1 MERFLREV
9 EKNFPNSI
17 IRDID
22 KYKRDWTPLLIL
34 KEFLGQDLGKPL
46 SVISPSLINELI
58 EIIKL
63 AYENDVCIVPYGG
76 GSSVVGGAYHNNCV
90 IIEMSKLNRIIEFN
104 ENDLTVTVEAGIKI
118 SELESWLNSKGCT
131 LDYHPQSFYLA
142 TIGGAIAH
150 KGSGSHSSSNIENL
164 ILWMEVLLPNGEIVS
179 LGPNNAVRTSMI
191 PDLMRIFIGSEGTLG
206 IITKVKLRV
215 FPLANL
221 HTDLAFNFDSFETS
235 LNFARELALRLPPP
249 HRVVIHDKDSSMFI
263 LNVPYNIALIRIRGY
278 DEELISA
285 QEKVIKKIAKDYGA
299 SEAEGNLLKV
309 WRKVFARK
317 YEEQLLKLI
326 SLGLW
331 SDTLDLA
338 GSWSVLRKIYNEL
351 KKTLLQVEGV
361 KNVLSRITHL
371 YTNGASLYNVV
382 IMKQDEG
389 TLIRVWETT
398 ANVTISNGGTISHHH
413 GVGLLKRNW
422 VEDEAG
428 KQLELLKSIK
438 KLLDKKGLLNP
449 RKLI

>member
-1 MERFLREV
+1 
-9 EKNFPNSI
+9 
-17 IRDID
+17 
-22 KYKRDWTPLLIL
+22 
-34 KEFLGQDLGKPL
+34 
-46 SVISPSLINELI
+46 
-58 EIIKL
+58 
-63 AYENDVCIVPYGG
+63 
-76 GSSVVGGAYHNNCV
+76 
-90 IIEMSKLNRIIEFN
+90 
-104 ENDLTVTVEAGIKI
+104 
-118 SELESWLNSKGCT
+118 
-131 LDYHPQSFYLA
+131 
-142 TIGGAIAH
+142 
-150 KGSGSHSSSNIENL
+150 
-164 ILWMEVLLPNGEIVS
+164 
-179 LGPNNAVRTSMI
+179 
-191 PDLMRIFIGSEGTLG
+191 
-206 IITKVKLRV
+206 
-215 FPLANL
+215 
-221 HTDLAFNFDSFETS
+221 
-235 LNFARELALRLPPP
+235 
-249 HRVVIHDKDSSMFI
+249 VVIHDKDSSMFI

-299 SEAEGNLLKV
+299 SEAEGDLLKV
-309 WRKVFARK
+309 WREVFARK
-317 YEEQLLKLI
+317 YEEQLLKLT

-438 KLLDKKGLLNP
+438 KLLDKKGC
-449 RKLI
+449 

>member
-1 MERFLREV
+1 M
-9 EKNFPNSI
+9 
-17 IRDID
+17 
-22 KYKRDWTPLLIL
+22 KRRM
-34 KEFLGQDLGKPL
+34 
-46 SVISPSLINELI
+46 N
-58 EIIKL
+58 
-63 AYENDVCIVPYGG
+63 
-76 GSSVVGGAYHNNCV
+76 
-90 IIEMSKLNRIIEFN
+90 
-104 ENDLTVTVEAGIKI
+104 
-118 SELESWLNSKGCT
+118 
-131 LDYHPQSFYLA
+131 YLA

-299 SEAEGNLLKV
+299 SEAEGDLLKV
-309 WRKVFARK
+309 WREVFARK
-317 YEEQLLKLI
+317 YEEQLLKLT

-389 TLIRVWETT
+389 TLIRVWETA

>member
-34 KEFLGQDLGKPL
+34 KEFLGQDLGKPI

-299 SEAEGNLLKV
+299 SEAEGDLLKV
-309 WRKVFARK
+309 WREVFARK
-317 YEEQLLKLI
+317 YEEQLLKLT

-389 TLIRVWETT
+389 TLIRVWETA

>member
-9 EKNFPNSI
+9 EKNFPNSV

-22 KYKRDWTPLLIL
+22 RYKRDWTPLLIL
-34 KEFLGQDLGKPL
+34 KEILGQDLGKPL
-46 SVISPSLINELI
+46 SVISPSSINELTQI
-58 EIIKL
+58 LKL

-76 GSSVVGGAYHNNCV
+76 GSSVVGGAYHNSCV

-118 SELESWLNSKGCT
+118 SELESWLNSKGYS

-164 ILWMEVLLPNGEIVS
+164 VLWMEVMLPNGETIS

-191 PDLMRIFIGSEGTLG
+191 PDLMRIFIGSEGALG

-221 HTDLAFNFDSFETS
+221 HTDLAFNFNSFETALS
-235 LNFARELALRLPPP
+235 FARELALRLPPP
-249 HRVVIHDKDSSMFI
+249 HRVVIHDKDSSMFM
-263 LNVPYNIALIRIRGY
+263 LNLPSNIALIRIRGY
-278 DEELISA
+278 DEELVSA
-285 QEKVIKKIAKDYGA
+285 QEKLVKKIAKDCGA

-309 WRKVFARK
+309 WREVFAKK
-317 YEEQLLKLI
+317 YEEQLLKLT

-338 GSWSVLRKIYNEL
+338 GSWSALNKIYNEL
-351 KKTLLQVEGV
+351 KKTLLHIEGV
-361 KNVLSRITHL
+361 KNVLSRISHL

-382 IMKQDEG
+382 VMKQDEE
-389 TLIRVWETT
+389 TLRRVWETT
-398 ANVTISNGGTISHHH
+398 AKVTISNGGTISHHH

-422 VEDEAG
+422 VKDETG
-428 KQLELLKSIK
+428 KQLELLKNIK

-449 RKLI
+449 GKLI

>member
-46 SVISPSLINELI
+46 SVISPSSINELI

-299 SEAEGNLLKV
+299 SEAEGDLLKV
-309 WRKVFARK
+309 WREVFARK
-317 YEEQLLKLI
+317 YEEQLLKLT

-389 TLIRVWETT
+389 TLIRVWETA

-438 KLLDKKGLLNP
+438 VYE
-449 RKLI
+449 RFR

>member
-1 MERFLREV
+1 MERFLQEV

-46 SVISPSLINELI
+46 SVISPSSINELI

-206 IITKVKLRV
+206 IIIKVKLRV

-221 HTDLAFNFDSFETS
+221 RTDLAFNFDSFETS

-263 LNVPYNIALIRIRGY
+263 LNLPYNIALIRIRGY

-317 YEEQLLKLI
+317 YEEQLLKLT

-389 TLIRVWETT
+389 TLIRVWETA

-438 KLLDKKGLLNP
+438 VYE
-449 RKLI
+449 RFR